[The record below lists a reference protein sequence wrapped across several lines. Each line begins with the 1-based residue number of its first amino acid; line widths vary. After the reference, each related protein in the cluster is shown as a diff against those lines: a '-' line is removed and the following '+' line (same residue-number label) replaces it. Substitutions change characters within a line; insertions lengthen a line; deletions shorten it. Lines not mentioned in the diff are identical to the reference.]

1 MYGIKITYSWGDEE
15 PLEQYGSFDTK
26 EKAFE
31 KICEL
36 AGREAYVQN
45 EEFNVDNTCDIR
57 FNASEYKA
65 ELTYDMDAL
74 EQYCVNELLPSLRAK
89 VKVNKPE
96 FIIESEGA
104 TITYQISELKRMAYG
119 QMYIATDIQEM
130 SILNEP
136 AIRHDAKML
145 NLTHLNA
152 GVRGPRSSVCQDC
165 IPHR

>member
-57 FNASEYKA
+57 FNAAEYKA
-65 ELTYDMDAL
+65 ELTYDMDDTTCNYQVVPVREGHRPMTLQRAK
-74 EQYCVNELLPSLRAK
+74 ELLNNLVEYVAVANNTSEQIEELQKYGFTPDELY
-89 VKVNKPE
+89 E
-96 FIIESEGA
+96 FGYSPKDIELYTGETVDEEGLVE
-104 TITYQISELKRMAYG
+104 IK
-119 QMYIATDIQEM
+119 
-130 SILNEP
+130 
-136 AIRHDAKML
+136 
-145 NLTHLNA
+145 
-152 GVRGPRSSVCQDC
+152 
-165 IPHR
+165 